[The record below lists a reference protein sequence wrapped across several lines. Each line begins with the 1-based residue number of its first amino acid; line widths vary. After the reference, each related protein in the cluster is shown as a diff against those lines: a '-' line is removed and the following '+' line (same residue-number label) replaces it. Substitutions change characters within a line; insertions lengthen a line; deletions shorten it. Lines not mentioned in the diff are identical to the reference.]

1 VKEEEEEVEVKIWN
15 YEGKD
20 YLLSSNNTV
29 YNKETEE
36 VVGMWD
42 GNKIVEMELE
52 EEEEVDL

>member
-1 VKEEEEEVEVKIWN
+1 MKEEVKEEEEEEEVEVKIWN

-29 YNKETEE
+29 YDKETEE

-42 GNKIVEMELE
+42 GNKIEK
-52 EEEEVDL
+52 